1 MARVSLS
8 SRGALRPAPTVV
20 ATTLRVGAMLL
31 TAGGVASMGTDPEAR
46 VAEAASGARTALE
59 EVLLAVGV
67 LLKLLML
74 ESISTCIASRGIFL
88 PYNTGQ
94 DVSNGPESRTT
105 IRAEANC

>member
-31 TAGGVASMGTDPEAR
+31 TAGGVVSMGTDPEAR

-59 EVLLAVGV
+59 EVLLAVEV

-74 ESISTCIASRGIFL
+74 ESISTCIASKGIL